1 MSLPS
6 VAISKNFPVM
16 SQAPPLIVKRM
27 RRLRPWGEQGAAK
40 RLAGTSWRSLSN
52 ACSVHGRVGAARGV
66 NKEEELVDVSRRQ
79 ILQSG
84 AAAGLLMLPGGAAGA
99 DSTWSGPAPE
109 PGASIRVLRWK
120 QFIQA
125 EFDSFVANTKKFAD
139 QTGVK
144 VRVDAES
151 WDDIRPKSA
160 VAANVGAGPDI
171 IFGTLDDPFK
181 FREKLLDLTD
191 LAEYLGDKYGGWYP
205 VARKYGTFNKRW
217 IALPQGASGGCMNY
231 RISAMHAAGFDEF
244 PKDTAGYLKLCQ
256 GLKKT
261 GKPPGFALGHAT
273 GDANG
278 WTQWCMW
285 AFGGKTVDDNNNV
298 VIDSPETVA
307 ALEYATQLY
316 GTYIDGVLSWL
327 DPSNNKAFL
336 ADQISLTLNGISI
349 YTVAKNSP
357 DPALQAIA
365 ADMDHA
371 NMPIGPIGR
380 PTEQQNILN
389 TYAYAYTKYPNA
401 VREYLR
407 FMWEKPQVDYWETQ
421 SNGYVAPPLPAWNDN
436 PVWTADPKATRFRDV
451 LKYALDDGY
460 SGALGSASAAVM
472 GNFVVVD
479 MFAEACTGNKSPKD
493 AAHDAAERVKRYYSA

>member
-1 MSLPS
+1 M
-6 VAISKNFPVM
+6 V
-16 SQAPPLIVKRM
+16 
-27 RRLRPWGEQGAAK
+27 E
-40 RLAGTSWRSLSN
+40 
-52 ACSVHGRVGAARGV
+52 
-66 NKEEELVDVSRRQ
+66 VSRRQ
-79 ILQSG
+79 VLQSG
-84 AAAGLLMLPGGAAGA
+84 AAAGLLMLPGGAARA
-99 DSTWSGPAPE
+99 DATWNGPAPE

-125 EFDSFVANTKKFAD
+125 EFDSFVANTKKFSD

-205 VARKYGTFNKRW
+205 VARKYGTHDKRW
-217 IALPQGASGGCMNY
+217 IALPHGATGGCMNY

-256 GLKKT
+256 GLKKA

-278 WTQWCMW
+278 WCQWCLW

-298 VIDSPETVA
+298 VIDSPETIA
-307 ALEYATQLY
+307 ALEYAKQLY

-371 NMPIGPIGR
+371 NMPIGPGR
-380 PTEQQNILN
+380 
-389 TYAYAYTKYPNA
+389 A
-401 VREYLR
+401 
-407 FMWEKPQVDYWETQ
+407 
-421 SNGYVAPPLPAWNDN
+421 
-436 PVWTADPKATRFRDV
+436 ADR
-451 LKYALDDGY
+451 
-460 SGALGSASAAVM
+460 
-472 GNFVVVD
+472 
-479 MFAEACTGNKSPKD
+479 
-493 AAHDAAERVKRYYSA
+493 AAEHPQHLRLHLHQISQCRARISALHVGEAAGRLLGDAVERLYRAAPAGLERQSGVDRRSEGDAVPRRPEICARRRLFGRARRRFGGDHGRLRRRRHVRRSMHGEQVAERCGA